1 MLRLVPIFF
10 LNKNLNFISYEII
23 FIELSKSSLIH
34 ISYELIAKQMRE
46 THYFKDLIIIISV
59 FLHYINQI
67 QFKLNNRVFT
77 ALSY

>member
-23 FIELSKSSLIH
+23 FIVLSKSSLIH
-34 ISYELIAKQMRE
+34 ISYELIAKQRE

-67 QFKLNNRVFT
+67 QFKLNYRVFT
-77 ALSY
+77 ALPY